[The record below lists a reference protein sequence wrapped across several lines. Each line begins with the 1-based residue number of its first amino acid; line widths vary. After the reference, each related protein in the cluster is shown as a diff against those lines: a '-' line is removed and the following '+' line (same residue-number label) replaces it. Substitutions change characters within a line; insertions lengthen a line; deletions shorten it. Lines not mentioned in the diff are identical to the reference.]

1 MELGVGETLF
11 LCLSISLVA
20 IDRLGM
26 TIGQIFSR
34 GINIQKLGLRRAFWN
49 F

>member
-1 MELGVGETLF
+1 MESGVGETLF

-26 TIGQIFSR
+26 PNGQISSR
-34 GINIQKLGLRRAFWN
+34 DIQIQKLG
-49 F
+49 